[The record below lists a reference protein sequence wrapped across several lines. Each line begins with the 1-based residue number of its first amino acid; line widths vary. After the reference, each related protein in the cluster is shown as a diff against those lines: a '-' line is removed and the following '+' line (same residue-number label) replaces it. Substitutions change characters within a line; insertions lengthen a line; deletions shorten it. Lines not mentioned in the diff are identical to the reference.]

1 MAAREALAERVR
13 AALAHIPRVAEKTMF
28 GGITFMVNGKMC
40 ISAGHHRLMCRIDP
54 ELHETA
60 IARSGV
66 RTVRMKGRAYR
77 GFVYVREEA
86 VASRRDLHYW
96 GDCALASTRGPSP
109 RADEGRNRARVGP
122 AATVHLVRPPVVDQT
137 RDLASGAEAAQ
148 P

>member
-1 MAAREALAERVR
+1 MAPREALVDRVR
-13 AALAHIPRVAEKTMF
+13 AALAHTPRVAEKRMF

-40 ISAGHHRLMCRIDP
+40 ISAGHQRLMCRIDP

-60 IARSGV
+60 IARRGV

-96 GDCALASTRGPSP
+96 VRLCLGFNK
-109 RADEGRNRARVGP
+109 RAKSSRRRRKE
-122 AATVHLVRPPVVDQT
+122 
-137 RDLASGAEAAQ
+137 
-148 P
+148 